1 MTTDFRLTQVSQ
13 PIVLRALHHGLEQ
26 ETGLT
31 LEKGFAQVASW
42 GSGAQPSPW
51 IPGHCSLHV
60 TALKAPAWG
69 SDGPAC
75 VLSDSPIQPS
85 WLASGWEGG
94 SG

>member
-31 LEKGFAQVASW
+31 LEKGIAQVASG

-60 TALKAPAWG
+60 SALEPLLG
-69 SDGPAC
+69 GQMD
-75 VLSDSPIQPS
+75 QPVY
-85 WLASGWEGG
+85 
-94 SG
+94 